1 MVTDSD
7 MAQHGHLDNPNL
19 YPSRFNILTFRAK
32 ATLLQLR
39 RVWVNVWNRSVQ
51 KYSKA
56 GELENLSVIATS
68 VTPLWTTQDSS
79 EQHLIA
85 GKVQNLRVALQHING
100 IVIPKGCIFS
110 FWTQLGKPTRAKG
123 YEMGRELRQ
132 GCLISSLGGGLC
144 QLSNALY
151 SVALDAGLEM
161 IERHAHTQVIPGSQ
175 AELGRDA
182 TVFWNYIDLRF
193 KAHEDLRIEAFLT
206 STSLV
211 VELKSRAART
221 TFMADSPR
229 EMLVEHSAF
238 SEVHA
243 CNTCHAVD
251 CIRYSPPVADA
262 KPLGRTAYLVDDYWP
277 EFDQYLKRY
286 QGSADLLAVPLR
298 GDRWRKSNYAW
309 TTAGFQ
315 QVREA
320 TGITLGRSLASRQW
334 SAQGKSRQEKLL
346 KYDRTLALRYAQ
358 WLTYDIQHVVV
369 MQHLLPWLWQAGYLE
384 GRTFDV
390 LMTRLP
396 ILALQVR
403 LNQAYQNHP
412 YSTTLN
418 DFRADLDL
426 VKTEDRALKAAR
438 HLITPHSDVARCF
451 PNKTILLDWVL
462 PNIKLP
468 NAKSSFVPEGTIL
481 FAASTL
487 GRKGAYELREVA
499 KAYSLPL
506 KLLGAELE
514 SDRSAPRVR
523 SAPEVRFWDGVVVTH
538 TSGDP
543 LDGVGL
549 VVLPAYVEH
558 CPRLLLRAVA
568 SGIPV
573 IASAACGLEQVSGVT
588 TIPMG
593 DVQAFAQSIESLWLR
608 SGDRTPSPEPA
619 PTLEGFCAHSYL
631 NSGMTE
637 S

>member
-1 MVTDSD
+1 MLTDSD
-7 MAQHGHLDNPNL
+7 MAQHDHLDVPNL
-19 YPSRFNILTFRAK
+19 YPSLFNILTFRAK

-68 VTPLWTTQDSS
+68 VTPLWTTQDSP
-79 EQHLIA
+79 EKHLIA

-100 IVIPKGCIFS
+100 IEIPKGYIFS

-151 SVALDAGLEM
+151 SVALDAELEM

-206 STSLV
+206 SSSLV
-211 VELKSRAART
+211 VQLKSRAART
-221 TFMADSPR
+221 TLTAHSPS
-229 EMLVEHSAF
+229 EMLPSEMLIEHSSL
-238 SEVHA
+238 SEAHA

-251 CIRYSPPVADA
+251 CIRYSPPLADS
-262 KPLGRTAYLVDDYWP
+262 KPLGRTAYWVDEYWP
-277 EFDQYLKRY
+277 EFDQYLQRY

-298 GDRWRKSNYAW
+298 GDRWGKSNYAW
-309 TTAGFQ
+309 TTAGFP

-334 SAQGKSRQEKLL
+334 SVQGKSRQEKLL
-346 KYDRTLALRYAQ
+346 KYDRALALRYSR

-369 MQHLLPWLWQAGYLE
+369 MQHLLPWLWQAGHLG

-396 ILALQVR
+396 MLTLQDR

-412 YSTTLN
+412 SSTTLN

-426 VKTEDRALKAAR
+426 VKAEDRALKAAR

-451 PNKTILLDWVL
+451 PDKTILLDWVL
-462 PNIKLP
+462 PNIQRPK
-468 NAKSSFVPEGTIL
+468 AKPSSVPEGTIL

-499 KAYSLPL
+499 KAHNLPL

-514 SDRSAPRVR
+514 GDSSVPRVR
-523 SAPEVRFWDGVVVTH
+523 SAPEVGFWDGVAVTH

-568 SGIPV
+568 SGIPA
-573 IASAACGLEQVSGVT
+573 IASAACGLAQVSGVT
-588 TIPMG
+588 TIPTG
-593 DVQAFAQSIESLWLR
+593 DVQALAQSIESLWLR
-608 SGDRTPSPEPA
+608 PGDRTQSLEP
-619 PTLEGFCAHSYL
+619 
-631 NSGMTE
+631 
-637 S
+637 